1 MCPFVPSFGLGSGF
15 VAQFWLSGTGVC
27 MSSSQSLLPL
37 PHGSHAVAGSW
48 KNGRGH
54 ADTESHTVSIT
65 PSRQFAHPF
74 FFTPALLFGRS
85 WAKQRTPWQRK
96 INTENSPPT
105 SGRSV
110 CGSRSELVELVV
122 VLVPHTYLLSTYP
135 TTKCPH
141 IRAHCY
147 TTSHACSLSQK
158 EKDEVSGRCIDVSL
172 KTMDGRLS

>member
-1 MCPFVPSFGLGSGF
+1 MALTQLRAVGSL
-15 VAQFWLSGTGVC
+15 VE
-27 MSSSQSLLPL
+27 
-37 PHGSHAVAGSW
+37 
-48 KNGRGH
+48 GH

-65 PSRQFAHPF
+65 PSRQFAQPF

-110 CGSRSELVELVV
+110 CGSRSELVELAV

-147 TTSHACSLSQK
+147 TRDLSRMFAIAEREGRSEWEMYRRVTQNHGRAVELVCSIYIYIVYIYQW
-158 EKDEVSGRCIDVSL
+158 
-172 KTMDGRLS
+172 